1 MSLGVMKSERGS
13 AVVDF
18 VLTSFALLAIFA
30 TAMGI
35 ITNLYLRTVLTNAAT
50 DAARVMARADVSE
63 GCTAS
68 NDGAA
73 GGDTA
78 ASDGTTAQATA
89 IEFARQ
95 SAGAVVGDKLST
107 HISAHTDQTD
117 GFCTAVITIAASL
130 PGLPLLNH
138 ITNFEA
144 TAHATLELQK

>member
-89 IEFARQ
+89 I
-95 SAGAVVGDKLST
+95 
-107 HISAHTDQTD
+107 
-117 GFCTAVITIAASL
+117 
-130 PGLPLLNH
+130 
-138 ITNFEA
+138 
-144 TAHATLELQK
+144 

>member
-1 MSLGVMKSERGS
+1 MKSERGS

-35 ITNLYLRTVLTNAAT
+35 ITNLFLRTVLTDAAT
-50 DAARVMARADVSE
+50 DAARIMARADVSD
-63 GCTAS
+63 GCP
-68 NDGAA
+68 AA
-73 GGDTA
+73 GDGTAGDGTT

-89 IEFARQ
+89 IELARQ
-95 SAGAVVGDKLST
+95 SAGTTVGGKLAT
-107 HISAHTDQTD
+107 QITAHTEQTD
-117 GFCTAVITIAASL
+117 GFCTAVVTIAASL